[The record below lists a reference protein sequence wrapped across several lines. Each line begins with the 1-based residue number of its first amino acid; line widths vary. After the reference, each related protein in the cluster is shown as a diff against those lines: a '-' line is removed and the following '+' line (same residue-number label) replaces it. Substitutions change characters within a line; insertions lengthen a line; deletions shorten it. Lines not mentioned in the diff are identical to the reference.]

1 MIIGLVGF
9 IGSGKGTVGDILEQ
23 KGFEKDSFARPL
35 KDACASIFGWPRS
48 YLEGDT
54 EVSRKWREEPDL
66 FWSEKFGFKFS
77 PRLALQWMGTEAGRK
92 VFHPD
97 IWVISLL
104 NRSAGKNVVVTD
116 VRFRNEVEH
125 IQKSGGLVVRVARGP
140 EPTWFSHLS
149 FLKDQKERDT
159 FMQDRGVHSS
169 EWDWVGVHFDHVI
182 RNDGSLHDLGKSVNT
197 LLKKLETECII

>member
-23 KGFEKDSFARPL
+23 KGFEKDSFAKPL

-54 EVSRKWREEPDL
+54 EVSRKWREAPDA
-66 FWSEKFGFKFS
+66 FWSEKFGFNFS
-77 PRLALQWMGTEAGRK
+77 PRQALQWMGTEAGRK

-125 IQKSGGLVVRVARGP
+125 IQKSGGIVVRVARGQDP
-140 EPTWFSHLS
+140 NWFGPLS
-149 FLKDQKERDT
+149 QIKNEKDREL
-159 FMQDRGVHSS
+159 FMQGRGVHSS
-169 EWDWVGVHFDHVI
+169 EWDWVGVHFDYVI
-182 RNDGSLHDLGKSVNT
+182 RNDGTLQDLGKSVNMM
-197 LLKKLETECII
+197 LKSVQVESII